1 MSQCRYD
8 RIIVMENKELNKAEQ
23 VPIVIPSYEPDDR
36 LITLLHDL
44 DSKGMGPVII
54 VNDGSDTKYDSL
66 FKEAESIIAKR
77 GGKFISYQPNQG
89 KGHALKTAFAYI
101 KDNMPE
107 AIGCVTAD
115 SDGQHSP
122 DCIASLIEALKQ
134 NRNSLILGVRT
145 FNKKEIPWKSW
156 AGNTITIKV
165 FSYVSGLKVSD
176 TQTGLRGIPRN
187 FMIELIDCKGERFEY
202 EIQMLLECAGKYDL
216 VEIPIKTIYD
226 SKENHQSHFNPW
238 KDSVRIYKILLKK
251 FFKYIF
257 ASVTSFIIDI
267 LLFTL
272 LTHLLAKDFP
282 SAYITIATVGA
293 RVISATYNYLIN
305 YFVVFKSRASKA
317 VALAKYVLLAIIQ
330 MTLSA
335 GFVTLII
342 RCFPNASEN
351 IVKMFVDLILFFI
364 AYSIQQRLVFRASG
378 KSNNTTS
385 SKE

>member
-1 MSQCRYD
+1 
-8 RIIVMENKELNKAEQ
+8 MENVMTNNLS

-36 LITLLHDL
+36 LITLLNEL
-44 DSKGMGPVII
+44 DSKGMGPVVI
-54 VNDGSDTKYDSL
+54 VNDGSGEEYDPV
-66 FKEAESIIAKR
+66 FKEAEAIIKKL
-77 GGKFISYQPNQG
+77 GGVFISYRPNQG

-101 KDNMPE
+101 RDNMPE

-122 DCIASLIEALKQ
+122 ACIASLIDALKV
-134 NRNSLILGVRT
+134 NRDSLILGVRK

-156 AGNTITIKV
+156 AGNNITIKV

-176 TQTGLRGIPRN
+176 TQTGLRGIPRK

-216 VEIPIKTIYD
+216 VEIPIETIYD
-226 SKENHQSHFNPW
+226 SKENHQTHFNPW

-272 LTHLLAKDFP
+272 LTHLFEANFP
-282 SAYITIATVGA
+282 DTYIIISTVGA
-293 RVISATYNYLIN
+293 RVVSATYNYLIN
-305 YFVVFKSRASKA
+305 YFVVFKSHASKR
-317 VALAKYVLLAIIQ
+317 VALAKYALVAITQ
-330 MTLSA
+330 MALSA
-335 GFVTLII
+335 GIVTLIM
-342 RCFPNASEN
+342 RLFPNAIET
-351 IVKMFVDLILFFI
+351 IVKVIVDMILFFVV
-364 AYSIQQRLVFRASG
+364 YSVQQRLVFGTSK
-378 KSNNTTS
+378 KSHVTTS